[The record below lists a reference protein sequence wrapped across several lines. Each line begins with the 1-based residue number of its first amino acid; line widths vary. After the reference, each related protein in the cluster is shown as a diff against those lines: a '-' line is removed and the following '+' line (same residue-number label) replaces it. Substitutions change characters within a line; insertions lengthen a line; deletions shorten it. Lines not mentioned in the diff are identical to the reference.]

1 MEATRGH
8 LIHRH
13 LGRIGWQEAF
23 QLQLANWQA
32 LVDGGDQHVL
42 LTLEHDPVVTL
53 GRRAVREH
61 LLHEEELRRRGVLIV
76 DADRGG
82 EVTFHGPGQLVLY
95 LNVGTTRTQLGPGD
109 LVRSLANAIVEDV
122 AQFGVA
128 ASYDSAHPGVWV
140 NQRKLA
146 AVGMRITRG
155 ASLHGAA
162 INVSNDTSI
171 FDLFVPCGMP
181 GAHAASLHELG
192 AVQETIESVAR
203 RLVPTVARKL
213 NLELRSSTFGD

>member
-1 MEATRGH
+1 METNRGQ
-8 LIHRH
+8 LVHRH
-13 LGRIGWQEAF
+13 LGRIGWPEAL
-23 QLQLANWQA
+23 QAQLANWQA
-32 LVDGGDQHVL
+32 LVDGGHEHVL

-61 LLHEEELRRRGVLIV
+61 LLQEAELTRRGVLIV
-76 DADRGG
+76 EADRGG

-109 LVRSLANAIVEDV
+109 LVRGLANAIVEDV
-122 AQFGVA
+122 AQLGITA
-128 ASYDSAHPGVWV
+128 NYDTAHPGVWV
-140 NQRKLA
+140 EQRKLA
-146 AVGMRITRG
+146 AVGMRISRG

-181 GAHAASLHELG
+181 GTHATSLHELG
-192 AVQETIESVAR
+192 LQTETVESVAR
-203 RLVPTVARKL
+203 RLVPAVARKL
-213 NLELRSSTFGD
+213 NLSLKSSTFAN